1 MATNAQRKSNH
12 NTLIRTETAIS
23 GITRED
29 IATSLDNLSDAIQG
43 IFGTFTD
50 GATITLDM
58 ASYHNWKGTI
68 AGNRTI
74 AFSNLSSG
82 DCGII
87 FVKQDAT
94 ASRTLTWPGSAVLPT
109 GGLSLSAGANEVTAI
124 GFMYDGTSIFLSKEN
139 YGAVAGD
146 TTPPTITSMR
156 VENATPNRIDILYN
170 EALNTGSTPATSAY
184 TVTGKT
190 VSSVVVTGSTVQ
202 VTVSVAFGSGD
213 TVSLGYT
220 VPGSNM
226 VKDSAGNNAAAITLS
241 TGNVTNAI
249 GSGEEALSWNQLF
262 QATNVG
268 SGTIQ
273 WTGVAPDCG
282 GTATKKLVKTTGNYV
297 QYGIGAATGDSE
309 ACVLVLAANNDANYT
324 WNSAGNQAYIGV
336 YHFSG
341 DYKRFVTATN
351 GTTVSLADTPAAND
365 IIRLEV
371 SGDDVI
377 IKKST
382 NGGVSFSTLST
393 VTGALTGATNIFIK
407 AIGAVG
413 NANDGLFTCKGL
425 GVVTI

>member
-23 GITRED
+23 GVTRED

-43 IFGTFTD
+43 AFGTFTD

-58 ASYHNWKGTI
+58 ANYHNWKGTI

-94 ASRTLTWPGSAVLPT
+94 GSRTLTWPGSAVLPT

-146 TTPPTITSMR
+146 TTPPSITSMR
-156 VENATPNRIDILYN
+156 VENATPSRIDILYN

-249 GSGEEALSWNQLF
+249 GSALEDLTFSTAHGLSVASLNWSGSDASTYYQNWGVATKSIPASTDGYIRARYTATDGENAIIGIDSD
-262 QATNVG
+262 ATDERIKSAGTTQPFDWKAGAYVY
-268 SGTIQ
+268 SGTIYYFEAAVDITS
-273 WTGVAPDCG
+273 TGVSIS
-282 GTATKKLVKTTGNYV
+282 V
-297 QYGIGAATGDSE
+297 
-309 ACVLVLAANNDANYT
+309 
-324 WNSAGNQAYIGV
+324 
-336 YHFSG
+336 G
-341 DYKRFVTATN
+341 DYWRISRSGSVWKVQKSTD
-351 GTTVSLADTPAAND
+351 GTTWTDAVTLAYAGTGQTWLKANIDTFTVGTTKLYQPKGFNVS
-365 IIRLEV
+365 
-371 SGDDVI
+371 
-377 IKKST
+377 
-382 NGGVSFSTLST
+382 
-393 VTGALTGATNIFIK
+393 
-407 AIGAVG
+407 
-413 NANDGLFTCKGL
+413 
-425 GVVTI
+425 